1 VTGPPRVGRHGP
13 VAVIAAI
20 SLALVTAVIDYYA
33 LTVALP
39 SMADD
44 FGVRPAA
51 LHWVI
56 TAYLLAFAS
65 LTIIGGRMGDAY
77 GRRRVLILGVTLFG
91 IASAAAGLAP
101 SQEVVV
107 AFRAVQGAG
116 AALLFP
122 VGLAALAAA
131 FGPERRA
138 WAVGCVMGV
147 ISVGT
152 AVGPFVGGA
161 LTQALDWRFVFL
173 VNVPVCIAAVVMARY
188 ALEESREEG
197 ASARI
202 DPAGCLTLAGG
213 LVALTVGV
221 DLVGDV
227 SAGPL
232 TAVFLAAAFLL
243 WAFVGVER
251 RTRAPLVDLRI
262 VRAAGFRDVLAAGCL
277 GNVGWAVAVFAV
289 TLYLQR
295 VEGLNA
301 LEAGCVFLVM
311 SAGSALG
318 GPAAGRLVPRVGARA
333 VLLGTL
339 SLGAFSLLW
348 LSAGWPP
355 ASFIPALFFTG
366 LFTGTMYSAT
376 NIGTMAAAP
385 PTRTGEVSGITL
397 TALMTA
403 AAIAVTV
410 AGLVVTSAPS
420 GDAGDSIGEALRL
433 GALVT
438 AVGAAIMLAAVR
450 RRMPRRAATTTGG
463 ESA

>member
-1 VTGPPRVGRHGP
+1 VSGEARVGRHGP
-13 VAVIAAI
+13 VPVIAAV

-39 SMADD
+39 TMAED
-44 FGVRPAA
+44 FGVRAAA

-65 LTIIGGRMGDAY
+65 LTIIGGRLGDAF
-77 GRRRVLILGVTLFG
+77 GRRRVLILGVSIFG
-91 IASAAAGLAP
+91 VASAAAGLAP
-101 SQEVVV
+101 SEEVVV

-122 VGLAALAAA
+122 VGLAALAGA
-131 FGPERRA
+131 FGAARRA
-138 WAVGCVMGV
+138 WAVGIVMGV
-147 ISVGT
+147 TSIGT

-197 ASARI
+197 ATKRV
-202 DPAGCLTLAGG
+202 DPAGCVLLSAGLVTLTIAIDQWGDLEAGP
-213 LVALTVGV
+213 LVAL
-221 DLVGDV
+221 
-227 SAGPL
+227 
-232 TAVFLAAAFLL
+232 FMAAWLLL

-251 RTRAPLVDLRI
+251 RTDAPLVDLRI
-262 VRAAGFRDVLAAGCL
+262 LRAPGFRAILAAGCM
-277 GNVGWAVAVFAV
+277 GNVGWAIAVFAT

-295 VEGLNA
+295 VEDLNA
-301 LEAGCVFLVM
+301 LEAGSAFLIM
-311 SAGSALG
+311 SAGSAIG

-333 VLLGTL
+333 VLVVSLA
-339 SLGAFSLLW
+339 LGALSLLW
-348 LSAGWPP
+348 LSAGWP
-355 ASFIPALFFTG
+355 AYSFLPALFFTG

-403 AAIAVTV
+403 AAVAVTIGGSV
-410 AGLVVTSAPS
+410 ITSAPQGETADAI
-420 GDAGDSIGEALRL
+420 GDGLRL
-433 GALVT
+433 GVVVT
-438 AVGAAIMLAAVR
+438 MAGAAIMLAAAR
-450 RRMPRRAATTTGG
+450 WLPSRAATTTGR

>member
-1 VTGPPRVGRHGP
+1 MSAPAQVGRRGP
-13 VAVIAAI
+13 VPVIAAV

-39 SMADD
+39 AMADD
-44 FGVRPAA
+44 FGVRAA
-51 LHWVI
+51 SLHWVI

-65 LTIIGGRMGDAY
+65 LTIIGGRLGDAF
-77 GRRRVLILGVTLFG
+77 GRRRVLIIGLCIFG
-91 IASAAAGLAP
+91 LASAAAGLAP
-101 SQEVVV
+101 TVEVVV

-122 VGLAALAAA
+122 VGLAALSEA
-131 FGPERRA
+131 FGVARRA
-138 WAVGCVMGV
+138 WAVGVVMGV

-173 VNVPVCIAAVVMARY
+173 VNVPVCVAAVIMALY
-188 ALEESREEG
+188 ALEETVAEG
-197 ASARI
+197 ASGKI
-202 DPAGCLTLAGG
+202 DPAGCITLAGG
-213 LVALTVGV
+213 LVALTVGI
-221 DLVGDV
+221 DQWGTLY
-227 SAGPL
+227 AGPL
-232 TAVFLAAAFLL
+232 VAIFMASWLLL

-251 RTRAPLVDLRI
+251 RTEAPLVNLEILRSP
-262 VRAAGFRDVLAAGCL
+262 GFRGILASGCL
-277 GNVGWAVAVFAV
+277 GNVGWALAVFGA

-295 VEGLNA
+295 IEGLNA
-301 LEAGCVFLVM
+301 LEAGSAFLAM

-318 GPAAGRLVPRVGARA
+318 GPAAGRFVPRVGAKA
-333 VLLGTL
+333 VLVV
-339 SLGAFSLLW
+339 SLGAGALALLW
-348 LSAGWPP
+348 LSAGWP
-355 ASFIPALFFTG
+355 AWSFLPALFFTG
-366 LFTGTMYSAT
+366 LTTGVAYAAT

-385 PTRTGEVSGITL
+385 PRLTGEISGITL

-410 AGLVVTSAPS
+410 GGRIIS
-420 GDAGDSIGEALRL
+420 GSPQGDEADAIGDTLRL

-438 AVGAAIMLAAVR
+438 AAGAAIMLAAAR
-450 RRMPRRAATTTGG
+450 RAPGRAAATTPG